1 MPLNAIQPVQQRVE
15 DAANLVKQVA
25 NGEVGQLRLGFTGTS
40 MLNPLIPKCVRY
52 FQQQYP
58 KVNLKLEE
66 ANTLLLIDLLLED
79 RLDVAIIRSPRNMPD
94 SLILQ
99 ELLAE
104 PLIAALPSES
114 FQLDDASHEID
125 LTALRELD
133 FIVSPPSVSAG
144 LFDAIKQACHERGF
158 EPKNWTKRPANCVNF
173 IVGVCKLRGVFGS
186 RVDQTIANTR
196 CGLSVFESTCPY
208 GGFRACL

>member
-1 MPLNAIQPVQQRVE
+1 MAVAEEKLYQSCAALKHESAAFKHANTRLRRRTRCRFIYSFASWGGADRSWACLLNAIQPVQQRVE

-114 FQLDDASHEID
+114 FNSTMH
-125 LTALRELD
+125 
-133 FIVSPPSVSAG
+133 
-144 LFDAIKQACHERGF
+144 H
-158 EPKNWTKRPANCVNF
+158 TKL
-173 IVGVCKLRGVFGS
+173 I
-186 RVDQTIANTR
+186 
-196 CGLSVFESTCPY
+196 
-208 GGFRACL
+208 

>member
-1 MPLNAIQPVQQRVE
+1 
-15 DAANLVKQVA
+15 
-25 NGEVGQLRLGFTGTS
+25 

-114 FQLDDASHEID
+114 FQLDDASPEID

-133 FIVSPPSVSAG
+133 FIVSPPSISAG
-144 LFDAIKQACHERGF
+144 LLMRLNK
-158 EPKNWTKRPANCVNF
+158 PAMSVALNR
-173 IVGVCKLRGVFGS
+173 KLDKMPRKLCRFY
-186 RVDQTIANTR
+186 R
-196 CGLSVFESTCPY
+196 
-208 GGFRACL
+208 

>member
-1 MPLNAIQPVQQRVE
+1 MELTEAGLAFLNAIQPVQQRE
-15 DAANLVKQVA
+15 DAASLVKQVA

-79 RLDVAIIRSPRNMPD
+79 RLDVTIIRSPRNIPD

-114 FQLDDASHEID
+114 FQLDDASPEID

-133 FIVSPPSVSAG
+133 FIVSPPSISAG
-144 LFDAIKQACHERGF
+144 LLMRLNKPVMSVALNR
-158 EPKNWTKRPANCVNF
+158 
-173 IVGVCKLRGVFGS
+173 KLDKMLRKLCRFY
-186 RVDQTIANTR
+186 R
-196 CGLSVFESTCPY
+196 
-208 GGFRACL
+208 

>member
-1 MPLNAIQPVQQRVE
+1 M
-15 DAANLVKQVA
+15 A

-66 ANTLLLIDLLLED
+66 ANTLLLIDSLLED

-114 FQLDDASHEID
+114 FQLDDVSQEID

-144 LFDAIKQACHERGF
+144 LLMRL
-158 EPKNWTKRPANCVNF
+158 NRPAMSVALNR
-173 IVGVCKLRGVFGS
+173 KLDKMPRKLCQFY
-186 RVDQTIANTR
+186 RWCLQT
-196 CGLSVFESTCPY
+196 
-208 GGFRACL
+208 